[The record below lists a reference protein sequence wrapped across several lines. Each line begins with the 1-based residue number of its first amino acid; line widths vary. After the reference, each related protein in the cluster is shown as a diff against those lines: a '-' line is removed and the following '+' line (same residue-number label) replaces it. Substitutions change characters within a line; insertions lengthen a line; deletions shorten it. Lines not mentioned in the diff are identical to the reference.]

1 MGFLTDYEKNLLIFQ
16 GKEYRLD
23 LAYDTVLN
31 VQRMLREQLLDGGE
45 MLVEALRMFG
55 IPDREIL
62 TFSWGARE
70 ELLKQIFQEKIQGR
84 PRPKVGVQKRLFD
97 FEDDGEYIYASFLAD
112 YGIDLI
118 DQRGKLSWSRFLA
131 LFEGLT
137 SKTKIKEVMR
147 IRDMDLPK
155 PNGKN
160 QKEIHELMQLKAYY
174 ALGYREE
181 NVKTELDR
189 LFSTLEK
196 MATK

>member
-1 MGFLTDYEKNLLIFQ
+1 MGFLTDYGENLLIFQ
-16 GKEYRLD
+16 EKEYRLD

-31 VQRMLREQLLDGGE
+31 VQRMFREQLLDGGE

-55 IPDREIL
+55 IPGREIRMI
-62 TFSWGARE
+62 SWDARE
-70 ELLKQIFQEKIQGR
+70 ELLNQIFREKIQGR
-84 PRPKVGVQKRLFD
+84 PRPKIGTQKRLFD

>member
-1 MGFLTDYEKNLLIFQ
+1 MGFLTDYEENLLVFQ

-31 VQRMLREQLLDGGE
+31 VQRMFREQLLNGGE

-55 IPDREIL
+55 IPEREIRAFPWD
-62 TFSWGARE
+62 TRE
-70 ELLKQIFQEKIQGR
+70 ELLNQIFWEKIQGR

-118 DQRGKLSWSRFLA
+118 NQRGKLPWPRFLA

-137 SKTKIKEVMR
+137 NKTKIREVMR

-160 QKEIHELMQLKAYY
+160 QKEIQELMQLKAYY

-181 NVKTELDR
+181 NAKDELNK
-189 LFSTLEK
+189 LFCTLEK

>member
-1 MGFLTDYEKNLLIFQ
+1 MGFLTDYEENLLVFQ

-31 VQRMLREQLLDGGE
+31 VQRMFREQLLDGGE

-55 IPDREIL
+55 IPEREIRAFPWD
-62 TFSWGARE
+62 TRE
-70 ELLKQIFQEKIQGR
+70 ELLNQIFREKIQGR

-118 DQRGKLSWSRFLA
+118 NQRGKLPWPRFLA

-137 SKTKIKEVMR
+137 NKTKIREVMR

-160 QKEIHELMQLKAYY
+160 QKEIQELMQLKAYY

-181 NVKTELDR
+181 NAKDELNK
-189 LFSTLEK
+189 LFCTLEK

>member
-1 MGFLTDYEKNLLIFQ
+1 MGFLTDYEENLLVFQ

-31 VQRMLREQLLDGGE
+31 VQRMFREQLLNGEE

-55 IPDREIL
+55 IPEREIRA
-62 TFSWGARE
+62 FPWNARE
-70 ELLKQIFQEKIQGR
+70 ELLNQIFREKIQGR

-118 DQRGKLSWSRFLA
+118 DQRGKLSWPRFLA

-137 SKTKIKEVMR
+137 GKTKIKEVMR
-147 IRDMDLPK
+147 IRDMNLPK

-160 QKEIHELMQLKAYY
+160 QKEIQELMHLKAYY

-181 NVKTELDR
+181 NAKDELNK
-189 LFSTLEK
+189 LFLTLEK

>member
-1 MGFLTDYEKNLLIFQ
+1 MGFLTDYEENLLIFQ

-31 VQRMLREQLLDGGE
+31 VQRMFREQLLDGGE

-55 IPDREIL
+55 ISDREIR

-70 ELLKQIFQEKIQGR
+70 GLLKQIFREKIQGR
-84 PRPKVGVQKRLFD
+84 SRPKVGVQKRLLD

-160 QKEIHELMQLKAYY
+160 QKEIQELMQLKAYY

-181 NVKTELDR
+181 NTKTELDR

>member
-1 MGFLTDYEKNLLIFQ
+1 MGFLTDYEENLLVFQ

-31 VQRMLREQLLDGGE
+31 VQRMFREQLLDGGE

-55 IPDREIL
+55 IPEREIRAFPWD
-62 TFSWGARE
+62 TRE
-70 ELLKQIFQEKIQGR
+70 ELLNQIFREKIQGR

-118 DQRGKLSWSRFLA
+118 DQRGKLPWPRFLA

-137 SKTKIKEVMR
+137 NKTKIREVMR

-160 QKEIHELMQLKAYY
+160 QKEIQELMQLKAYY

-181 NVKTELDR
+181 NAKDELNK
-189 LFSTLEK
+189 LFCTLEK

>member
-31 VQRMLREQLLDGGE
+31 VQRMFREQLLDGGE

-55 IPDREIL
+55 ISDREIR
-62 TFSWGARE
+62 TFSWNDRE
-70 ELLKQIFQEKIQGR
+70 ELLKQIFREKIQGR
-84 PRPKVGVQKRLFD
+84 SRPKVGVQKRLFD

-160 QKEIHELMQLKAYY
+160 QKEIQELMQLKAYY

-181 NVKTELDR
+181 NAKIELDK

>member
-31 VQRMLREQLLDGGE
+31 VQRMFREQLLDGGE

-55 IPDREIL
+55 ISDREIR
-62 TFSWGARE
+62 TFSWNDRE
-70 ELLKQIFQEKIQGR
+70 ELLKQIFREKIQGR
-84 PRPKVGVQKRLFD
+84 SRPKVGVQKRLFD

-181 NVKTELDR
+181 NAKTELDR